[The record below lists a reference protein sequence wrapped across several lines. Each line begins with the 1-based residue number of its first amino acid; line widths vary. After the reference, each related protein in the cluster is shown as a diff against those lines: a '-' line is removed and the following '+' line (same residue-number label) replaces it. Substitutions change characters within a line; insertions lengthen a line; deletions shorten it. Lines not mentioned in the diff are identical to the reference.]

1 MQFQR
6 NTSIGK
12 YNSVIKFLIKIV
24 LVLLFIFFVII
35 LLNKIDFPSP
45 NKEIEKT
52 IPNENLKIVKFEEK
66 IQDLLKS

>member
-12 YNSVIKFLIKIV
+12 YNLIIKFLIKIV
-24 LVLLFIFFVII
+24 LVLLLIFFVII

-52 IPNENLKIVKFEEK
+52 IPNENLKIVK
-66 IQDLLKS
+66 

>member
-12 YNSVIKFLIKIV
+12 YNLIIKFLIKIV
-24 LVLLFIFFVII
+24 LVLLLIFFVII

-45 NKEIEKT
+45 NKEIEKA
-52 IPNENLKIVKFEEK
+52 IPNENLKIVK
-66 IQDLLKS
+66 

>member
-12 YNSVIKFLIKIV
+12 HNLVIKFLIKIV
-24 LVLLFIFFVII
+24 LVLLLIFFVII

-52 IPNENLKIVKFEEK
+52 IPNENLKIVK
-66 IQDLLKS
+66 

>member
-1 MQFQR
+1 MQFKR

-24 LVLLFIFFVII
+24 LVLLLIFFVII

-52 IPNENLKIVKFEEK
+52 IPNENLKIVK
-66 IQDLLKS
+66 

>member
-6 NTSIGK
+6 NTSVGK

-24 LVLLFIFFVII
+24 LVLLLIFFVII

-45 NKEIEKT
+45 NREIEKT
-52 IPNENLKIVKFEEK
+52 IPNENLKIVK
-66 IQDLLKS
+66 

>member
-1 MQFQR
+1 MQLQR

-12 YNSVIKFLIKIV
+12 YNLVIKFLIKIV
-24 LVLLFIFFVII
+24 LVLLLIFFVII

-52 IPNENLKIVKFEEK
+52 IPNENLKIVK
-66 IQDLLKS
+66 

>member
-1 MQFQR
+1 MQFRR

-24 LVLLFIFFVII
+24 LVLLLIFFVII

-52 IPNENLKIVKFEEK
+52 IPNENLKIVK
-66 IQDLLKS
+66 

>member
-24 LVLLFIFFVII
+24 LVLLLIFFVII

-45 NKEIEKT
+45 NKKIEKI
-52 IPNENLKIVKFEEK
+52 IPNENLKIVK
-66 IQDLLKS
+66 

>member
-6 NTSIGK
+6 NTSIGR

-24 LVLLFIFFVII
+24 LVLLLIFFVII

-45 NKEIEKT
+45 NREIEKT
-52 IPNENLKIVKFEEK
+52 IPNENLKIIK
-66 IQDLLKS
+66 